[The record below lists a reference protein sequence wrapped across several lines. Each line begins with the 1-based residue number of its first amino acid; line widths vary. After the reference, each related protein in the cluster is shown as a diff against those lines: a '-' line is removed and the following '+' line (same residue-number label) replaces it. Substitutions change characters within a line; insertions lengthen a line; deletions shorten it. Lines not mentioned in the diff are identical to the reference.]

1 MDNFDL
7 YQDIAMR
14 TNGDIYIGV
23 VGPVRTGKSTF
34 ITKFMETM
42 VLPNISDKNHLK
54 RIVDEM
60 PQSADGKT
68 IMTTQP
74 KFVPDDG
81 VSISVS
87 DGVKLKVRLIDC
99 VGYLVSGAEGH
110 KEGDKSRLVKTPWSN
125 EEMSFE
131 KAAEIGTEK
140 VIKEHST
147 IGVLVT
153 TDGSITDLQR
163 HNYINAEERVVK
175 ELKEIG
181 KPFVVVMNTAN
192 EKNDDTIKLCQSL
205 TEKYGAPVLPINI
218 LKLNEQG
225 INQILQSALMEFPI
239 EKINVKMPKWMQCL
253 AFDNQ
258 YINGIYG
265 DLADTIADFEKMYDY
280 KKLLHFYAK
289 NDIMEKEADVD
300 VVFGKGEITL
310 TLHPKQS
317 LYYKILSEQCGMD
330 IDDDYKLIGYL
341 KQLKDSQVKYQKLK
355 LALQQVDENGYGV
368 VIPTNEDMILEEPV
382 MVKHGGKFGLKLKAK
397 APSLHIMKID
407 VETEIS
413 PFGAQTQSEE
423 MINYLMNE
431 FEDNKQGIWDTNMFG
446 KSLNTLMKESMD
458 TKVNSM
464 PEEVRN
470 KMRKTASRIVN
481 EGRGGVLCVL
491 L

>member
-1 MDNFDL
+1 
-7 YQDIAMR
+7 
-14 TNGDIYIGV
+14 
-23 VGPVRTGKSTF
+23 
-34 ITKFMETM
+34 
-42 VLPNISDKNHLK
+42 
-54 RIVDEM
+54 
-60 PQSADGKT
+60 
-68 IMTTQP
+68 
-74 KFVPDDG
+74 
-81 VSISVS
+81 
-87 DGVKLKVRLIDC
+87 
-99 VGYLVSGAEGH
+99 
-110 KEGDKSRLVKTPWSN
+110 
-125 EEMSFE
+125 
-131 KAAEIGTEK
+131 
-140 VIKEHST
+140 
-147 IGVLVT
+147 
-153 TDGSITDLQR
+153 
-163 HNYINAEERVVK
+163 
-175 ELKEIG
+175 
-181 KPFVVVMNTAN
+181 
-192 EKNDDTIKLCQSL
+192 
-205 TEKYGAPVLPINI
+205 
-218 LKLNEQG
+218 
-225 INQILQSALMEFPI
+225 
-239 EKINVKMPKWMQCL
+239 
-253 AFDNQ
+253 
-258 YINGIYG
+258 
-265 DLADTIADFEKMYDY
+265 DY
-280 KKLLHFYAK
+280 KKLQHFYAK

-355 LALQQVDENGYGV
+355 LALQQVEENGYGV